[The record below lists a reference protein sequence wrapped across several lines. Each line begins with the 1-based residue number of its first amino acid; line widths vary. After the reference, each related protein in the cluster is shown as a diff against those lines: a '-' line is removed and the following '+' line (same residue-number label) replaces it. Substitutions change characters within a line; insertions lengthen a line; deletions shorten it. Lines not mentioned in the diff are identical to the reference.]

1 LNVLRELI
9 YVEIQIIQRGKK
21 LNLTLQLT
29 QVDWLLI
36 AAVFISIY
44 SLLLLPI
51 RNSEKWKMRGITT
64 WGPIPLVIFMRTTH
78 GLKLLDKLSQ
88 AKRFWRILATGGVP
102 LVILSMGY
110 FLAML
115 LLMTYLMIQEP
126 PAPSSYNA
134 PRNIL
139 LIPGLNEYIPF
150 VWGWIALF
158 VTMVVHEF
166 AHGILSRVEGV
177 RVKSMGIITFLF
189 APIAAFVEPDEEEL
203 FGSKDQPPKV
213 NKAARIRILSAGVIS
228 NFLVAFIAMALFFG
242 PVIGSISPLEK
253 VVVVDVQ
260 QGSAGETAG
269 FQRSMVLQE
278 ADGRTISNLSQLHE
292 ALSDGAA
299 EVAIMNNDR
308 RESLALNGSIVTGIK
323 VASVFEGSPA
333 GEAGMPSGTI
343 IADIEGTK
351 IGGLNDFRRYMN
363 TTKPGQE
370 IAVTAADG
378 KIYHFAL
385 DANPNANGNG
395 NGIDSSTDNSNKG
408 FMGIGFS
415 GEAAYT
421 DAIYIEGV
429 TFQQAPAKQFLA
441 ALKAIPES
449 GLAGFTYLLG
459 LPFAGI
465 PGFTEKGFP
474 GFSGWITGVFEPIG
488 WAEPLGYR
496 FFWIANM
503 LLWIGW
509 INLYAG
515 LFNCL
520 PAVPLDGGHI
530 FRDLVQSGFERVVN
544 VQKAERLTR
553 TVVALLAWLVLTSL
567 LITVVAPFTH
577 SLSL

>member
-1 LNVLRELI
+1 LI
-9 YVEIQIIQRGKK
+9 
-21 LNLTLQLT
+21 NTLQLT
-29 QVDWLLI
+29 FMDWLLI
-36 AAVFISIY
+36 TTVFIGVY
-44 SLLLLPI
+44 SLLMLPLQS
-51 RNSEKWKMRGITT
+51 SEEWRRRGITT
-64 WGPIPLVIFMRTTH
+64 WGPIPLAIFFRTTK
-78 GLKLLDKLSQ
+78 GLKLLDRLSRP
-88 AKRFWRILATGGVP
+88 KRFWRVLASAGVP
-102 LVILSMGY
+102 LVILSMVY
-110 FLAML
+110 FLAIL
-115 LLMTYLMIQEP
+115 LLMTYFMIQEP
-126 PAPSSYNA
+126 PEPSSYNA

-177 RVKSMGIITFLF
+177 RVKSMGIITFLV
-189 APIAAFVEPDEEEL
+189 APIAAFVEPDEVEL
-203 FGSKDQPPKV
+203 FGSKEKPPVVSKG
-213 NKAARIRILSAGVIS
+213 ARIRILSAGVIS
-228 NFLVAFIAMALFFG
+228 NFLVAFVAMALFFG
-242 PVIGSISPLEK
+242 PVLSSIAPLDR
-253 VVVVDVQ
+253 VVAVDVED
-260 QGSAGETAG
+260 GSAGEIAG
-269 FQRSMVLQE
+269 FQDSMVLLE
-278 ADGRTISNLSQLHE
+278 ADGSDIHSLSELYG
-292 ALSDGAA
+292 AMSDGRV
-299 EVAIMNNDR
+299 EVMILNDDHQ
-308 RESLALNGSIVTGIK
+308 ELLSLKGNAVGGIK

-333 GEAGMPSGTI
+333 AVAGMPAGAI
-343 IADIEGTK
+343 IADIDGTK
-351 IGGLNDFRRYMN
+351 ISGLEDFRRYMN
-363 TTKPGQE
+363 ATHPGQK
-370 IAVTAADG
+370 IAVTAGGG
-378 KIYHFAL
+378 KIYQL
-385 DANPNANGNG
+385 TLETNPNN
-395 NGIDSSTDNSNKG
+395 DDKG

-421 DAIYIEGV
+421 DAVYIEGV
-429 TFQQAPAKQFLA
+429 TFQQAPAKQFLV

-449 GLAGFTYLLG
+449 GVAGFTYLLS
-459 LPFAGI
+459 LPFMGI

-474 GFSGWITGVFEPIG
+474 GFSGWITGVFEPTG
-488 WAEPLGYR
+488 LAEPLGHR
-496 FFWIANM
+496 FFWIANL